1 MSPEV
6 ALLHEV
12 WETVKLHAPK
22 NASVEFA
29 EALIRCFDDGSD
41 IEDVVDD
48 ANEFDKIMQAAI
60 VSHFGEYDDDDGDAD
75 DDDDHDDDDDDDDE
89 GGGVMSP
96 VYQGT

>member
-22 NASVEFA
+22 NASVDLA
-29 EALIRCFDDGSD
+29 EAQLRCFDDGSD

-48 ANEFDKIMQAAI
+48 ANEFDKIMKAAI
-60 VSHFGEYDDDDGDAD
+60 VSHFGGYGDDDTDDTD
-75 DDDDHDDDDDDDDE
+75 DDWE
-89 GGGVMSP
+89 E
-96 VYQGT
+96 